1 MKNITNNTRKATA
14 KAVQVGIRNAYLNY
28 SAKCAISCLTWA
40 EKKVGAFSKMVDEV
54 ENGELLIGIHK
65 ADEASFVIEAN
76 RHAISF
82 AYDVLAVLQEGV
94 LANAPDE
101 RSVLDAFAP
110 KGENMEEV
118 IKGLKDPEF
127 LASAKAGKIT
137 ADDIRQHAE

>member
-1 MKNITNNTRKATA
+1 MKNITNATRKANA
-14 KAVQVGIRNAYLNY
+14 KAVQKGIANAYLNY
-28 SAKCAISCLTWA
+28 SAKCAISCITWA
-40 EKKVGAFSKMVDEV
+40 EKKVATFSKLVDEV
-54 ENGELLIGIHK
+54 ENGELLTGIYK

-82 AYDVLAVLQEGV
+82 AYDVLAILADGV
-94 LANAPDE
+94 IANAPDE

-118 IKGLKDPEF
+118 IKDLKDPEF